1 MDKINFRAAEIND
14 LPILYK
20 FEQGIVSTERPFDPT
35 LKNEHINYY
44 NIRAMITANDV
55 AVIVA
60 LVNDK
65 IIASAYVK
73 IKKAPPYLKFE
84 YYAYLGFM
92 YVRPKYRGQGVS
104 QKVIEQAKIWAQ
116 SKNLNELRLEVYDEN
131 ISAITAYEKFGFNKH
146 IIEMR
151 VEI

>member
-60 LVNDK
+60 LVNDE

-104 QKVIEQAKIWAQ
+104 QKVIEQAKIWAKL
-116 SKNLNELRLEVYDEN
+116 KNLNELRLEVYDEN
-131 ISAITAYEKFGFNKH
+131 ISAIAAYEKFGFKKH